1 MLFLHSAGVRRH
13 VGFSELCRGLG
24 WFPRPDRFGLRQRKE
39 PANGM
44 EPDQKRQMV
53 LQVAEPWEQQHS
65 GDVEM
70 TPWKYAKPFGLVL
83 VLLVLLIYVSF
94 ADFSVL

>member
-1 MLFLHSAGVRRH
+1 MALVLIMLLIGQF
-13 VGFSELCRGLG
+13 
-24 WFPRPDRFGLRQRKE
+24 RPL
-39 PANGM
+39 P
-44 EPDQKRQMV
+44 
-53 LQVAEPWEQQHS
+53 EPWEQQHS

-83 VLLVLLIYVSF
+83 VVLVLLIYANF